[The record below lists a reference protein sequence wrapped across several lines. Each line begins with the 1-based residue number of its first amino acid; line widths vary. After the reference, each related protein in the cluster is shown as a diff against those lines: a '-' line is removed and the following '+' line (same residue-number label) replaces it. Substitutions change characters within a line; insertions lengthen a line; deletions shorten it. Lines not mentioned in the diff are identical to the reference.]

1 MNPRSIQKEILRAI
15 TTEGRRPTG
24 IHGARGSQSCAS
36 NRSLKVAFQER
47 GNKSRLPTGTK
58 PYPYLRSAASGGCRV
73 RRLSSRPVRGQPGG
87 HPGGHPGGQ
96 PGGHPGGRR
105 GGHGAL
111 IYTHTVA
118 SRLKR
123 HSASLTP
130 ATKLEL
136 SSYKS
141 GTLQTS
147 STLRSAAAG
156 WRQRRSARG
165 AVGASLAAQLG
176 FEKRAAQ
183 GSFTTECAYAYVQV
197 SQTLQQRSGEW
208 VSQEAVR
215 LLLLPFDAQMPSRC
229 GTL

>member
-15 TTEGRRPTG
+15 TTAGRRPTG

-73 RRLSSRPVRGQPGG
+73 RRLSSRPVR
-87 HPGGHPGGQ
+87 GQ